1 MKKLRIVLV
10 ATVSIL
16 LIAMAVMSASAT
28 KWTDVPD
35 DAWYTSAVV
44 KANELGIMNGTSATT
59 FAPSRICPVQN
70 TLLFS
75 SVSQR
80 ERLILSSASPTFP
93 QMLGTSSTLAGL
105 RKQALSQATAMLRH
119 SAVMHS
125 SHVSSSCS

>member
-1 MKKLRIVLV
+1 MKKIRIMLV
-10 ATVSIL
+10 AVVSIL

-44 KANELGIMNGTSATT
+44 KANELGIMNGTP
-59 FAPSRICPVQN
+59 PSRICPVQN

-80 ERLILSSASPTFP
+80 ERLILSSASPTFL

-125 SHVSSSCS
+125 SLVSSSCS